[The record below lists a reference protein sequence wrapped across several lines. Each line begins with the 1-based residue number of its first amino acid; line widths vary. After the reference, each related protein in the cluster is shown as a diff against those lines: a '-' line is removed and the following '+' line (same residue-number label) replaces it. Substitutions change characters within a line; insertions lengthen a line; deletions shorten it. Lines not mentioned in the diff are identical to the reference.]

1 MAGWRG
7 EGLERIGPPG
17 ELQVAS
23 VRPGGAL
30 RKPTAIWVVRLGDDV
45 FVRPVIGRAAAW
57 FRATPVHHEG
67 RTSAQARSATSRLIP
82 RPTTS

>member
-7 EGLERIGPPG
+7 EGLERIGSSG

-23 VRPGGAL
+23 VGPDGAL
-30 RKPTAIWVVRLGDDV
+30 RRPTAIWVVRLGDDV
-45 FVRPVIGRAAAW
+45 FVRSVIGRAAAW
-57 FRATPVHHEG
+57 LRATQVHHEG
-67 RTSAQARSATSRLIP
+67 RTSAPARSATTRLIP